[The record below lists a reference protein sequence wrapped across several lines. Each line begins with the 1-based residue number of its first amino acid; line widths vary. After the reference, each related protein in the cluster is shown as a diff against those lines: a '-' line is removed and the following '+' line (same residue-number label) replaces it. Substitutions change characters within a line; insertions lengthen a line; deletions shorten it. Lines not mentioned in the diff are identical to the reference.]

1 MADPEV
7 ALIVSTYKRHYHL
20 RRCLLA
26 IPLQVGV
33 HNSMEVVV
41 TDDGA
46 SDLTLNVVREFA
58 SFVNFPVWYTTH
70 PHSGFQLARCR
81 NEGVLATTAPY
92 LIFLDGDLLIPPDF
106 VALHLKHRLLRTAIV
121 GDSCWLD
128 EETSQRI
135 TESEVVAGDYARWA
149 SESERR
155 RIRRKAWRAALYCRF
170 GVPNRPR
177 MKGGNVALWRDDFQ
191 RINGYDQDFVGWGLE
206 DTDLQKRLAQCGV
219 RFQSSMSWT
228 VTYHISHTRD
238 PSYVPKARGTK
249 NEAMLIQRVR
259 PSVCRNG
266 LVQKNEHRVI
276 EMNGYAQSYQT
287 ASNGTSVVANLSE
300 GSGSVEQRLAGLP
313 KVLGELQSLHD
324 YFDHVVCISLPSR
337 DDRWEEICG
346 QLKSAEWPFRMPH
359 RFSAI
364 DGHICRPPGWMQNR
378 YPECESAWGC
388 YQSHLR
394 VLENALMNKVG
405 KLLILEDDAVFVPG
419 FCDGVA
425 EFLGRVPSEWDH
437 LFLGGEHMIDP
448 VKEAE
453 GVYRCRQVHRT
464 HAHALQGEFIR
475 QAYEML
481 VSYPTI
487 DHYRRRRFGGL
498 GQYLSR
504 IIRRPKS
511 IWSSSASDRSA
522 HVDHHFGAMHRSG
535 QFNVYA
541 PRTWLVGQAAG
552 RSDIVQ
558 GHVAETFW
566 HQT

>member
-33 HNSMEVVV
+33 NHRMEVVV
-41 TDDGA
+41 TDDGS
-46 SDLTLNVVREFA
+46 SDLTLDVVREFA
-58 SFVNFPVWYTTH
+58 SSVNFPVRYTTH

-81 NEGVLATTAPY
+81 NEGVLSTTAPY
-92 LIFLDGDLLIPPDF
+92 LIFLDGDLLIPADF
-106 VALHLKHRLLRTAIV
+106 VAMHLKHRLPATAVV

-128 EETSQRI
+128 ENTSQQI
-135 TESEVVAGDYARWA
+135 TESEVFAGDYARWV

-170 GVPNRPR
+170 RIPNRPR

-206 DTDLQKRLAQCGV
+206 DTDLQKRLGQCGV
-219 RFQSSMSWT
+219 RFQSSISWT
-228 VTYHISHTRD
+228 ATYHMSHTRD
-238 PSYVPKARGTK
+238 PSYVPKAKGTK
-249 NEAMLIQRVR
+249 NETMLMQKVR
-259 PSVCRNG
+259 PLVCRNG
-266 LVQKNEHRVI
+266 LAQKNRYRII
-276 EMNGYAQSYQT
+276 EMNDYAQSYSST
-287 ASNGTSVVANLSE
+287 SNESSMVANRPE
-300 GSGSVEQRLAGLP
+300 DSGRVEQRLTRLP
-313 KVLGELQSLHD
+313 NVPGESHSLHS
-324 YFDHVVCISLPSR
+324 YFDHVVCINLPSR
-337 DDRWEEICG
+337 DDRWEEIG
-346 QLKSAEWPFRMPH
+346 RQLKSAKWPFRMPQ

-364 DGHICRPPGWMQNR
+364 DGRICRPPGWMRNR
-378 YPECESAWGC
+378 YAEYECAWGC

-394 VLENALMNKVG
+394 VLENALMNKVE
-405 KLLILEDDAVFVPG
+405 KLLILEDDAVFAPN
-419 FCDGVA
+419 FCNGIT
-425 EFLGRVPSEWDH
+425 EFLNRVPSAWDH

-448 VKEAE
+448 VEEVE

-487 DHYRRRRFGGL
+487 DHYRRRRFGGF
-498 GQYLSR
+498 GQYFSR

-511 IWSSSASDRSA
+511 IWNSSDSARSA